1 MSKPVYFKWNLKGIG
16 AKTTM
21 SHILLVFVVVF
32 FASILTYIQ
41 VTRNLEETFKQSL
54 LVSARNL
61 CQREESF
68 PEIAYNKERMD
79 AYGELFD
86 ATVVYFQP
94 DQEGIRYTPS
104 ADVEYDFSYII
115 TMFIYIFYT
124 DNISRNPSMH

>member
-68 PEIAYNKERMD
+68 PEIA
-79 AYGELFD
+79 
-86 ATVVYFQP
+86 
-94 DQEGIRYTPS
+94 
-104 ADVEYDFSYII
+104 
-115 TMFIYIFYT
+115 
-124 DNISRNPSMH
+124 